1 MVDLGFLGLDTGDMT
16 STLDA
21 TFAALSDPTRRAIL
35 SMLLEDDMAFTD
47 DPAAI
52 AYRED
57 VRTTFE
63 AVKTVLA
70 NLAAGEKA
78 NADAL
83 ARIAAA
89 AKP

>member
-1 MVDLGFLGLDTGDMT
+1 
-16 STLDA
+16 
-21 TFAALSDPTRRAIL
+21 
-35 SMLLEDDMAFTD
+35 MAFET

-63 AVKTVLA
+63 AVKQVLG

-89 AKP
+89 AQKP